1 MPRTTS
7 RRAAL
12 KAGLRPRI
20 KVWLEIDGEY
30 ALGHGLCEM
39 LQAVDRAG
47 SIKQAASDLGKSYRY
62 VWGRIKEAE
71 ETLGGQLVESHVGG
85 TGVQRSLL
93 TAPARRLVADYLAL
107 RKRMR
112 ETMNREF
119 TRRFGK

>member
-1 MPRTTS
+1 MARTTS

-12 KAGLRPRI
+12 TPGLRPRI

-30 ALGHGLCEM
+30 AFGHGLCEM
-39 LQAVDRAG
+39 LQAIDRAG

-71 ETLGGQLVESHVGG
+71 GTLGRQLVESHVGG

-93 TAPARRLVADYLAL
+93 TTPARRLVADYLAL
-107 RKRMR
+107 RERMR

-119 TRRFGK
+119 ARRFGQ